1 MQADVPPDRTRLL
14 YFDSKER
21 QNYCLKLLLEVQG
34 FQNQLDQYHLLE
46 KLGEGAFSQVMLAQH
61 RSTKEKFA
69 IKIIPFSYYNECHK
83 ESINREIEL

>member
-34 FQNQLDQYHLLE
+34 FENQLDQYNLIE
-46 KLGEGAFSQVMLAQH
+46 KLGDGAFS
-61 RSTKEKFA
+61 
-69 IKIIPFSYYNECHK
+69 
-83 ESINREIEL
+83 